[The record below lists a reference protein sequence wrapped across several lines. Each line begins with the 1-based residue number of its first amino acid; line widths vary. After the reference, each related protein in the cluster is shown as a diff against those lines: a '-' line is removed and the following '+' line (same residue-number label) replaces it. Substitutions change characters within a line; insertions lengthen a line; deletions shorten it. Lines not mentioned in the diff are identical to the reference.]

1 MNRYETTKE
10 QLRGLTLNNF
20 DREQLAAVE
29 ASVLRLMADGTPTVE
44 MVADSMDMHHTKF
57 RRRVKAITG
66 IAAAD
71 YITFVRMSHALEM
84 LGDHPR
90 YNVSQVAERCG
101 YADAA
106 HFSHAFRR
114 WFGCSPLQYIEAT
127 LASKTP
133 YPVAP

>member
-1 MNRYETTKE
+1 MNRYETTRE
-10 QLRGLTLNNF
+10 LLRGLKLNNF
-20 DREQLAAVE
+20 DSEQLAAVE
-29 ASVLRLMADGTPTVE
+29 ASVLRLVADGTPTVE
-44 MVADSMDMHHTKF
+44 MVADSMGMHLSKF

-71 YITFVRMSHALEM
+71 YITYVRMNHALKM

-90 YNVSQVAERCG
+90 YSITQVAERCG

-114 WFGCSPLQYIEAT
+114 WFDSSPLQYIEAT
-127 LASKTP
+127 QVVMTP
-133 YPVAP
+133 L